1 MLSILIA
8 DDAPSVR
15 KLLRLILEPTH
26 LVIEAGDGDDALR
39 QLHAHH
45 PDLAILDVAMPARNG
60 IEVCRQLRQDPQLAA
75 TGVIVLTANGTPA
88 DRLAALAAGADHF
101 LTKPFSPGSVVRL
114 VEAMDATRTAGSRN
128 GDLVH

>member
-39 QLHAHH
+39 QLHAHR

-88 DRLAALAAGADHF
+88 DRSAALAAGADHF
-101 LTKPFSPGSVVRL
+101 LTKPFSPGRVVRL
-114 VEAMDATRTAGSRN
+114 VAAMDATRTADRRIGAP
-128 GDLVH
+128 VP